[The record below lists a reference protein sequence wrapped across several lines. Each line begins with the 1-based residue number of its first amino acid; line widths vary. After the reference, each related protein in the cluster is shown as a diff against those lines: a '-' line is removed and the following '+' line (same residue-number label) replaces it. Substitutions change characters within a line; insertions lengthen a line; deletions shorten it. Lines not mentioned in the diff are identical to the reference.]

1 MDRKKREITYKDGKE
16 DGLYTRW
23 YENGQKDWE
32 GTYKDGK
39 KMDYL
44 LFGMKM
50 DKRKKKQPSS
60 VGKRFLKK
68 SGMKMGLLRIE

>member
-1 MDRKKREITYKDGKE
+1 MDRRIGKE
-16 DGLYTRW
+16 LTRM
-23 YENGQKDWE
+23 
-32 GTYKDGK
+32 GK

-50 DKRKKKQPSS
+50 DKRKKKQHSS